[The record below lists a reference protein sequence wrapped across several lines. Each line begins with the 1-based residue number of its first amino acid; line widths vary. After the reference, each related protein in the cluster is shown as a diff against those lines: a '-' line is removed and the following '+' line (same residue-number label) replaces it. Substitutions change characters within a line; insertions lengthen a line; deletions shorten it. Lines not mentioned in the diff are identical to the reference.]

1 MSKCAILSIFLLVF
15 LPTATIAAT
24 SSGSG
29 VLIGPHGEVLTVAHV
44 VKKCRT
50 ITAQLPLQAAA
61 SATIVAIDTQNDLAL
76 LNTKVQNKEFASLR
90 VGNLA
95 KPGESIVVAGYP
107 LPGIL
112 SSEINIT
119 TGVVS
124 SDAGLLDDVRYYQI
138 SAPVQPGN
146 SGGPLFDISGNILGL
161 VAAKLDFRVA
171 GIIGALPEN
180 VNFAVKSDMAAIFLN
195 SVGAKFRSISAATHQ
210 NGSTVSELSRKVTVH
225 VVCDDERFS
234 SSTSSKQAPAKRTKA
249 KNQSDWKKNFHP
261 DWLGH

>member
-1 MSKCAILSIFLLVF
+1 MPKHPLLASFFLSFISTV
-15 LPTATIAAT
+15 AVAAT

-44 VKKCRT
+44 VKKCGR
-50 ITAQLPLQAAA
+50 ITAQLPLHMAA
-61 SATIVAIDTQNDLAL
+61 SATISAIDIQNDIAL
-76 LNTKVQNKEFASLR
+76 LNTKIQSKDFASLR
-90 VGNLA
+90 VGDIA
-95 KPGESIVVAGYP
+95 KPGESISVAGYP

-146 SGGPLFDISGNILGL
+146 SGGPLFDLSGNIIGL

-171 GIIGALPEN
+171 GIVGALPEN
-180 VNFAVKSDMAAIFLN
+180 VNFAVKSDMAGIFLN
-195 SVGAKFRSISAATHQ
+195 SIGQRFRNASSIHP
-210 NGSTVSELSRKVTVH
+210 NGSAQIAEFSRKVTVH
-225 VVCDDERFS
+225 ILCDNEQVS
-234 SSTSSKQAPAKRTKA
+234 SSALSRKSPTKTIKA
-249 KNQSDWKKNFHP
+249 NNQSDWKKKFHP
-261 DWLGH
+261 DWLSH